1 MLSLRKNKIMNIKHL
16 KIIALIL
23 LILSFIIIYPNA
35 YNNNI
40 PYNFN
45 NNYVKR
51 FSNLTNIKID
61 HLSSIKE
68 IIDINLILL
77 NWSDIKWGYYPF
89 KNDDYKKQIRNTK
102 TLLLEIIFNNNIS
115 CGIKIANFN
124 NPNDAKVGF
133 FDHCNLYPSLIN
145 TFFSNNI
152 ISKNNIF
159 GFKYLVGNKYA
170 HLYLLHLNCACIIQF
185 IKKDTTFI
193 DKDFE
198 FIDNIIKIFIELI
211 EKSSI

>member
-1 MLSLRKNKIMNIKHL
+1 MNIKYL

-23 LILSFIIIYPNA
+23 LILSFIIIYPNTC
-35 YNNNI
+35 NNNI

-51 FSNLTNIKID
+51 FSNMTNIKID

-68 IIDINLILL
+68 IIDINLIPL
-77 NWSDIKWGYYPF
+77 NWSDIKWGCYSF
-89 KNDDYKKQIRNTK
+89 NNDDYKKQIRNTK
-102 TLLLEIIFNNNIS
+102 TLLLEMIFNNNIS

-124 NPNDAKVGF
+124 NPDDAKVAYFDQFHF
-133 FDHCNLYPSLIN
+133 FPKLIN
-145 TFFSNNI
+145 TFFSNNS
-152 ISKNNIF
+152 ISKTNVL
-159 GFKYLVGNKYA
+159 GYKYLVGNKYA
-170 HLYLLHLNCACIIQF
+170 HLFLVHLNCACNIQF

-198 FIDNIIKIFIELI
+198 FIDNVIKKIIELI